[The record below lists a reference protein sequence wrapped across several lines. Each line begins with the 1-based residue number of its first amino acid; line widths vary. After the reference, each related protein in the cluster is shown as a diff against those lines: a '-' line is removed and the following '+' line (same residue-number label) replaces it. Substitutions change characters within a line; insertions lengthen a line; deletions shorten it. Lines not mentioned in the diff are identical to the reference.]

1 MLKLP
6 SAAMTTTVSIMDDNK
21 QPPALLET
29 GQTGI
34 LSLRLLGL
42 EIFSRNLLLTD
53 SESQEILS
61 IKDKNISELEETVN
75 KLKAELKSQM
85 IKQQNTSRKSK
96 KTQQNLDNSEKQKV
110 LLNKQNNQMVQENR
124 TLSSR
129 NESLNRQ
136 HQSLGKTV
144 RLRDTKIVELDT
156 RMKNLIDKNT
166 QLAIESKDAQNQAA
180 LKTEAAI
187 SKLETQKQYLLE
199 IFNQRNSPAAMQ
211 LLQKRIGAP
220 LGLETVHKS
229 ETLLPETCRA
239 ASIQYHQQSVATMK
253 VSATILAKENQPAS
267 LSQDACSFGEIDGVL
282 KFAVADG
289 VSTSSRQSEW
299 AQRLVR
305 ACVTTDEELKDRF
318 TLAQQRHEIDG
329 PNLGKLVDPP
339 SAWAWETQLE
349 QASHAT
355 LLIGTLSPNGTLH
368 MRRQGDTWAAVKS
381 GEEKEWQIVFN
392 PSPVN
397 GTKAITSQAPLT
409 FEESSDIT
417 DVSKVMVMTDGVA
430 SSNTAFLDKLW
441 KCISSDNAGAL
452 EDFVVNGRKTGDFEN
467 DDVTVVA
474 MKREANHHK

>member
-1 MLKLP
+1 MQKLP
-6 SAAMTTTVSIMDDNK
+6 SVATTTTVSTMDDNN
-21 QPPALLET
+21 QPPTLLET
-29 GQTGI
+29 DQPGI
-34 LSLRLLGL
+34 LSLRLFGI
-42 EIFSRNLLLTD
+42 EMFSRNLMLTA

-85 IKQQNTSRKSK
+85 AQQQNNSRKSK
-96 KTQQNLDNSEKQKV
+96 KIQQNLDTSEKQKAS
-110 LLNKQNNQMVQENR
+110 LSKQNNQMAQENR
-124 TLSSR
+124 TLSGR
-129 NESLNRQ
+129 NESLNRH
-136 HQSLGKTV
+136 HQSLGKTLH
-144 RLRDTKIVELDT
+144 LRETKIVELNT
-156 RMKNLIDKNT
+156 RMKSLLDKNN
-166 QLAIESKDAQNQAA
+166 QLAIESEDTQNQATI
-180 LKTEAAI
+180 KTEAAI

-220 LGLETVHKS
+220 LGSETVHKC
-229 ETLLPETCRA
+229 ETLLPETCRS

-253 VSATILAKENQPAS
+253 VSASILAKENQPAS

-305 ACVTTDEELKDRF
+305 ACVTADEELNDRF

-329 PNLGKLVDPP
+329 PNLGKLVDPA

-355 LLIGTLSPNGTLH
+355 LLIGNLAPNGTLH

-417 DVSKVMVMTDGVA
+417 NVSKVMVMTDGVA

-441 KCISSDNAGAL
+441 ECVTSGKEEVL
-452 EDFVVNGRKTGDFEN
+452 EDFVVNGRKIGDFEN

-474 MKREANHHK
+474 MKREANRHK